1 MMNKKGAVP
10 LLWWIIGSAL
20 ALFVA
25 HQSGLFAVFI
35 PDVGQPS
42 GTSSLVNPLYYG
54 SVNPYTFPC
63 QLVNSVVFRSTFP
76 LTQTNVPSSSE
87 SFAIDEGSIDLT
99 RLIGTSTIST
109 STGTSCTG
117 KGTIVYVLS
126 GKLEIVKES
135 STTYWVCQHT
145 TGTTYRKFVPGTSTL
160 SV

>member
-109 STGTSCTG
+109 ITGTSCTG
-117 KGTIVYVLS
+117 K
-126 GKLEIVKES
+126 
-135 STTYWVCQHT
+135 
-145 TGTTYRKFVPGTSTL
+145 
-160 SV
+160 